1 MRLLSDENFNGNI
14 VRQEVI
20 KLILDK
26 HQLPLIIV
34 DVNQEEVLKWI
45 N

>member
-20 KLILDK
+20 KLIPDK
-26 HQLPLIIV
+26 HQLPLIMV